1 MAIYLCFIQHILW
14 SLKEN
19 GKAAIVVPTGF
30 LTAQGKMEKAIRQ
43 RLIEQHWLKG
53 VISMPPNIFAN
64 TGTNVSVLFI
74 DKANTEGKVILVD
87 AASLGEKRKDGKN
100 QRTVLSESEIANIED
115 TFIHQE
121 EIEDFSII
129 VTADQIKERN
139 YSFAAGQYFP
149 VRIEYVDIS
158 EEEFN
163 HKIAT
168 YTTEI
173 GKLFEEGH
181 RLEQDINKILGGLKY
196 E

>member
-1 MAIYLCFIQHILW
+1 M
-14 SLKEN
+14 
-19 GKAAIVVPTGF
+19 
-30 LTAQGKMEKAIRQ
+30 
-43 RLIEQHWLKG
+43 
-53 VISMPPNIFAN
+53 
-64 TGTNVSVLFI
+64 
-74 DKANTEGKVILVD
+74 VD
-87 AASLGEKRKDGKN
+87 AARLGEKRNDGGN

-115 TFIHQE
+115 TFIHQK

-168 YTTEI
+168 YQEQLEACFIKGKELEDEI
-173 GKLFEEGH
+173 RKALK
-181 RLEQDINKILGGLKY
+181 DLKY
-196 E
+196 ED